1 MAGIQPRDIN
11 VDRIR
16 RVRRLAQDLY
26 WRAEAVRAARGT
38 SAIVEAT
45 QQDLANSIGSV
56 REVVARAI
64 DELRRDGLIER
75 SRGGI
80 RMLDPD
86 RLEAEALA

>member
-1 MAGIQPRDIN
+1 
-11 VDRIR
+11 
-16 RVRRLAQDLY
+16 
-26 WRAEAVRAARGT
+26 
-38 SAIVEAT
+38 
-45 QQDLANSIGSV
+45 
-56 REVVARAI
+56 VVARAI